1 MGERKMNDVG
11 HLGEC
16 DAAHTQSN
24 DRGGRVLQFGGR
36 VKRRG
41 GLVGCRAGGVGRERP
56 GRELA
61 HHRAQLAHH
70 GTQVARHRTY
80 LARDG
85 VGDYSGSRWN
95 STANTRTPR
104 RCLGSTWATNISP
117 VLRYGSF
124 EGS

>member
-24 DRGGRVLQFGGR
+24 DRGGRVLQLGGR

-80 LARDG
+80 LARGYRNRDNYRLRMLLAAG
-85 VGDYSGSRWN
+85 GL
-95 STANTRTPR
+95 TP
-104 RCLGSTWATNISP
+104 
-117 VLRYGSF
+117 
-124 EGS
+124 